1 MRFRRAVG
9 ALLTK
14 NPHMHQ
20 RARKRRV
27 GDGAREGAGRC
38 KRENR
43 NSSWQEEKLSLETRE
58 DSPARGSHQAEA
70 EEP

>member
-14 NPHMHQ
+14 IPICIKEQ
-20 RARKRRV
+20 
-27 GDGAREGAGRC
+27 GDGGLEMELGRERRC

-43 NSSWQEEKLSLETRE
+43 NSSWQEEKLSLETRQ